1 VLRIDHPDVF
11 KPEDEG
17 TDTAHGD
24 AEAGLRDAATTID
37 ATYTTPHEHQG
48 AMEPHT
54 SVALWSDDTLPYSHV
69 PGGSAGIT
77 SWGATLF
84 GAARAFRD
92 RHGDDPAPGDAVTA
106 GAPENPAEDAYAM
119 HAFGAHLAEVRVH
132 ADTGEVRV
140 PRMLGTFAVGRVVNP
155 PTARSQLIGG
165 MTFGLS
171 MALHEEVVMDAARGA
186 IVPTS
191 RATTSRR
198 TPTSGT
204 SRLTGSTRSTRT
216 STRWARRASARSAS
230 SARPRRSPTRCLRRD
245 WHPRA
250 RPTNH
255 AVQAARGGS
264 ARVDSPAI
272 QTTAEGSR
280 ARSRAAW
287 PDANAPTPRRDG

>member
-92 RHGDDPAPGDAVTA
+92 RHGNDPAPGDAVTA

-119 HAFGAHLAEVRVH
+119 HACGAHLPRSASTPTPVRC
-132 ADTGEVRV
+132 AV
-140 PRMLGTFAVGRVVNP
+140 PRMPGTFAGGRVVNP
-155 PTARSQLIGG
+155 STARSQL
-165 MTFGLS
+165 T
-171 MALHEEVVMDAARGA
+171 AA
-186 IVPTS
+186 
-191 RATTSRR
+191 
-198 TPTSGT
+198 
-204 SRLTGSTRSTRT
+204 
-216 STRWARRASARSAS
+216 
-230 SARPRRSPTRCLRRD
+230 
-245 WHPRA
+245 
-250 RPTNH
+250 
-255 AVQAARGGS
+255 
-264 ARVDSPAI
+264 
-272 QTTAEGSR
+272 
-280 ARSRAAW
+280 
-287 PDANAPTPRRDG
+287 